1 MAPKREKAASCLGEA
16 PPTPIPP
23 TAPTP
28 HPHPLVSS
36 LLSVF
41 LAGTML
47 LLAVLLPLVCLLL
60 FSTTLACTWMRH
72 PSLCRKL
79 GREETVLPVP
89 TWRWQWRGGIFKDRL
104 GCTRLS
110 ERWILSLAS
119 HAEARD
125 EGSCTD
131 FREDP
136 RVGSTQW
143 WGQRLKVRHGRPLNP
158 FWFSFQVLCSS
169 GTRR

>member
-1 MAPKREKAASCLGEA
+1 MLTASVLDITTQGSPSCGQETLPEVSLSPLSQPKVKGSKEGKGCLMSGRS
-16 PPTPIPP
+16 
-23 TAPTP
+23 TP
-28 HPHPLVSS
+28 HPHPLPPPPRPLVAS
-36 LLSVF
+36 LLSAF

-79 GREETVLPVP
+79 GRKET
-89 TWRWQWRGGIFKDRL
+89 RGGGSGGEGDIQGQTLVHKALR
-104 GCTRLS
+104 C
-110 ERWILSLAS
+110 WILSLAS

-131 FREDP
+131 F
-136 RVGSTQW
+136 
-143 WGQRLKVRHGRPLNP
+143 
-158 FWFSFQVLCSS
+158 C
-169 GTRR
+169 